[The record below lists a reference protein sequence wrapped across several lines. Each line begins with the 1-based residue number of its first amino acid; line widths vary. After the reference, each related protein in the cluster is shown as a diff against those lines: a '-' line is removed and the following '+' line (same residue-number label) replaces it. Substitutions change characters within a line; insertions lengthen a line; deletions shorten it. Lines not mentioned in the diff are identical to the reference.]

1 MAAVAPSPQPLPVQQ
16 PQTDLFPQLKVKQEL
31 VPVSRPA
38 TSGPEELGQVLSP
51 TQARAYLDCSAKWWF
66 RYGLRLPEPKT
77 SSLAL
82 GIAVHQ
88 ALEANFRDK
97 LDTGEDLPTM
107 GIVMLFRDAW
117 LEQITETRFRE
128 DESPGD
134 LCRKGEEMVRK
145 YMDEVAGTI
154 QPAAVEQDVS
164 GEIGGVRV
172 RGRVDLVDT
181 EGRIIDVK
189 TAARKPTSVPPAYA
203 FQLATYRQL
212 TPGASG
218 EARLD
223 TLVKT
228 KTVQL
233 VQASY
238 EVSDQDLRLTR
249 NLYPAVQEG
258 IRSGLYL
265 PNRQSFLCSRKN
277 CAFCERCEAEF
288 GGSVPE

>member
-1 MAAVAPSPQPLPVQQ
+1 MAALNPSLQLVPVAEPQLS
-16 PQTDLFPQLKVKQEL
+16 LFPQLKTKQEL

-38 TSGPEELGQVLSP
+38 AQPEELGQVLSP
-51 TQARAYLDCSAKWWF
+51 TQARTYLDCSAKWWF
-66 RYGLRLPEPKT
+66 RYGMRFPEPKT

-82 GIAVHQ
+82 GISVHQ
-88 ALEANFRDK
+88 ALEANFREK
-97 LDTGEDLPTM
+97 LETGEDLPTM

-117 LEQITETRFRE
+117 LEQITETQFQE
-128 DESPGD
+128 DESPGE

-145 YMDEVAGTI
+145 YMDEVAGGI

-189 TAARKPTSVPPAYA
+189 TAARKPSGISPSYA
-203 FQLATYRQL
+203 FQLATYRQI
-212 TPGASG
+212 TPNVSG
-218 EARLD
+218 EVRLD

-233 VQASY
+233 VQDSY
-238 EVSDQDLRLTR
+238 AVSEEDLRLTH

-258 IRSGLYL
+258 IRSGLYV
-265 PNRQSFLCSRKN
+265 PNRQSFLCSRRN
-277 CAFCERCEAEF
+277 CVFSKRCEAEF